1 MAVTQAIGIRLG
13 ILRSWLLAP
22 IAGQAVTVICVM
34 VVNQAGIPVREFAL
48 PLAAALLAASSVV
61 IWWRP
66 PMVPLKRLWPFW
78 VVLGFAAVYIGWQ
91 TVAYGFNWTGYGN
104 ADALAYCQS
113 ASRVMDHGFFD
124 IPKLADLLGRDY
136 TQASWFQF
144 GPGLYRCGFD
154 LVLAWA
160 ASLARMNP
168 FAIYMPLMLCL
179 GMVQISAIA
188 ALVLLRSRLWK
199 HALLAS
205 AFLAMSPLFGFSVI
219 AQVGPQVGGLA
230 LMLGLCALT
239 LRSGGGGWRNAVR
252 LGIMI
257 ALVSV
262 GLTVF
267 YPETL
272 PFWGLSY
279 LGFQAALVPARRANV
294 GFQLCVLATAAA
306 VAGVVGRANLLR
318 GYLSVAIAIQASK
331 PVASGVATVFTGF
344 ETFKMPHGAAVLF
357 GVSDGQR
364 LLDPPWLSM
373 VIVLGF
379 VLLGICIWRAVRD
392 ACRLQPYA
400 FVSLAMAAVTALL
413 FRSPNAFGLF
423 KMGLYIQPL
432 VMAAAAA
439 AAKRLPRTGIG
450 ALLAFYLLVSFVP
463 HYWAVTAST
472 GALPGLSS
480 AGVNLPTGAGGAVL
494 ETDTSTTVQ
503 ESLLQVYLKGA
514 PLETLNAR
522 GSVVPQAAWVS
533 AFVKPLLGKHVPYPH
548 EVAESDALAAQLG
561 ESYEWEERLG
571 FRFKAPFH
579 PFAGRHQLITLGS
592 VSAYFNQLS
601 TFRKDRYFSYPDDA
615 SVRNLLVFINTVE
628 GHDFYESSVKASYYP
643 FEKDFFRPGKR
654 FYGIGRYF
662 LFEVRNPAVP
672 LRIRVSLSRTQ
683 VGDGRTG
690 LPRGAIVLAD
700 QDSNLGLVGAG
711 AANIFSPPIR
721 PVSVKGHHFIAI
733 DFGDELIAPPNRK
746 QGLMRLYN
754 EEIPIDTRLLV
765 GYGRDI
771 SAISEED
778 YSRIE
783 RPQRVSKWPEDLFRG
798 AGVEFSGFYEDG
810 WVSDHAMMKLGSSR
824 TGEHLVI
831 RGMVP
836 GIGALAKGTL
846 LRIRINGK
854 LVATESL
861 RPGRFEVDVPALE
874 DRGVTGVNLEF
885 GLQEKLPN
893 RDDRPVSARIDMIG
907 IE

>member
-1 MAVTQAIGIRLG
+1 
-13 ILRSWLLAP
+13 
-22 IAGQAVTVICVM
+22 
-34 VVNQAGIPVREFAL
+34 
-48 PLAAALLAASSVV
+48 
-61 IWWRP
+61 
-66 PMVPLKRLWPFW
+66 
-78 VVLGFAAVYIGWQ
+78 
-91 TVAYGFNWTGYGN
+91 
-104 ADALAYCQS
+104 
-113 ASRVMDHGFFD
+113 MDHGFFD
-124 IPKLADLLGRDY
+124 IPKLAELLGRDY

-160 ASLARMNP
+160 ASVTRMNP

-179 GMVQISAIA
+179 GLVQISGIA
-188 ALVLLRSRLWK
+188 ALVLLRPRLWK
-199 HALLAS
+199 HALLTS
-205 AFLAMSPLFGFSVI
+205 MFLAMSTLFGFSVI

-239 LRSGGGGWRNAVR
+239 LRSGCGGWRNVMR
-252 LGIMI
+252 LSIMI
-257 ALVSV
+257 ALLTV
-262 GLTVF
+262 GLIVF

-279 LGFQAALVPARRANV
+279 LGFQAALVLTRRANV
-294 GFQLCVLATAAA
+294 GFQLRVVATAAA
-306 VAGVVGRANLLR
+306 VATVVGRANLLR
-318 GYLSVAIAIQASK
+318 GYLSVAVAIGASK
-331 PVASGVATVFTGF
+331 PTESGQAVVFTGF

-357 GVSDGQR
+357 GLSDRLR

-379 VLLGICIWRAVRD
+379 VLLGICVYRVFRD
-392 ACRLQPYA
+392 ARQLQPYA
-400 FVSLAMAAVTALL
+400 FAALAMAAVTALL
-413 FRSPNAFGLF
+413 FRSPNSFGLF
-423 KMGLYIQPL
+423 KMAMYIQPL
-432 VMAAAAA
+432 VMAAAAS

-450 ALLAFYLLVSFVP
+450 ALVAFYLLVSFVP
-463 HYWAVTAST
+463 HHWAVTAST
-472 GALPGLSS
+472 GALPGLSA
-480 AGVNLPTGAGGAVL
+480 AGVNLPNRASGVVL

-503 ESLLQVYLKGA
+503 ESLLQVYFKGV

-522 GSVVPQAAWVS
+522 ASVVSGSSWVA
-533 AFVKPLLGKHVPYPH
+533 AFVKPLLGKHTPYPR
-548 EVAESDALAAQLG
+548 EVAESDALAAQLNK
-561 ESYEWEERLG
+561 SYEWEELLG
-571 FRFKAPFH
+571 FRFVVPLH
-579 PFAGRHQLITLGS
+579 PFAGRPQLITLGA

-601 TFRKDRYFSYPDDA
+601 KFRENRYFSYPDDA

-643 FEKDFFRPGKR
+643 FERDFFRPGKR

-662 LFEVRNPAVP
+662 LFEVRNPAAA

-690 LPRGAIVLAD
+690 LPRRAIVSAD
-700 QDSNLGLVGAG
+700 HDTNLGLVGAG

-721 PVSVKGHHFIAI
+721 PLSVKGQNFIAI

-746 QGLMRLYN
+746 HGLMRLYN
-754 EEIPIDTRLLV
+754 EKIPIDTRMLV
-765 GYGRDI
+765 GFGRDI

-783 RPQRVSKWPEDLFRG
+783 RPETVSKWPEDLFRG

-824 TGEHLVI
+824 AGGHLVI

-836 GIGALAKGTL
+836 VIGALAKGNL
-846 LRIRINGK
+846 LRIRIDGK

-861 RPGRFEVDVPALE
+861 PPGRIEVNVPIVE
-874 DRGVTGVNLEF
+874 DRSVTSVNLDF
-885 GLQEKLPN
+885 TLQEKLPN
-893 RDDRPVSARIDMIG
+893 GDDRPVSARIDMIG
-907 IE
+907 IK